1 MAGKIRVVIADDHGL
16 FREMLRLTM
25 RRDGSVKI
33 VGEAANG
40 RQTIDVISELKPDI
54 VLLDSTMPEM
64 GGIEVLPV
72 IREKN
77 LKTKALM
84 LTANR
89 NETVIFKALKGGAK
103 GYLSKD
109 VSISDLIKAIQAVHK
124 GELWVERW
132 VERKLM
138 ARFFDKEANAEPK
151 EEGRAGRPKM
161 VLTPREKEILS
172 ILTTG
177 CTNKEIAQ
185 ALFISEKTVKSHL
198 NSIFRKLNV
207 TRRLQAILQAINRG
221 LS

>member
-1 MAGKIRVVIADDHGL
+1 MGGKIRVVIADDHGL
-16 FREMLRLTM
+16 FREMLRLAM
-25 RRDGSVKI
+25 RREGSVKI

-40 RQTIDVISELKPDI
+40 RQTIDVISDLKPDI

-84 LTANR
+84 LTANKS
-89 NETVIFKALKGGAK
+89 ETVIFNALKGGAK
-103 GYLSKD
+103 GYLSKN

-124 GELWVERW
+124 GELWVER
-132 VERKLM
+132 KLM
-138 ARFFDKEANAEPK
+138 ARFFDKEAVANPK
-151 EEGRAGRPKM
+151 QESRAGRPKM

-177 CTNKEIAQ
+177 CTNKEIAK

-207 TRRLQAILQAINRG
+207 TRRLQAILQAMNRG

>member
-1 MAGKIRVVIADDHGL
+1 MGSKIRVVIADDHSL

-25 RRDGSVKI
+25 RREGSVKI

-54 VLLDSTMPEM
+54 VLLNSTMPEM

-84 LTANR
+84 LTANKS
-89 NETVIFKALKGGAK
+89 ETVIFKALKGGAK
-103 GYLSKD
+103 GYLSKN

-124 GELWVERW
+124 GELWVER
-132 VERKLM
+132 KLM
-138 ARFFDKEANAEPK
+138 AKFFDKEAITDPK
-151 EEGRAGRPKM
+151 GESRAGRPKM

-177 CTNKEIAQ
+177 CTNKEIAK

>member
-1 MAGKIRVVIADDHGL
+1 MGGKIRVVIADDHGL
-16 FREMLRLTM
+16 FREMLRLAM
-25 RRDGSVKI
+25 RREGSVKI

-40 RQTIDVISELKPDI
+40 RQTIDVISDLKPDI
-54 VLLDSTMPEM
+54 VLLDSIMPEM
-64 GGIEVLPV
+64 GGIEVLPA

-84 LTANR
+84 LTANK
-89 NETVIFKALKGGAK
+89 NEAVIFKALKGGAK

-109 VSISDLIKAIQAVHK
+109 VSISDLVKAIQAVHN
-124 GELWVERW
+124 GELWVEQ
-132 VERKLM
+132 KLM
-138 ARFFDKEANAEPK
+138 ARFFDKEAVANPK
-151 EEGRAGRPKM
+151 QESRAGRPKN
-161 VLTPREKEILS
+161 VLTTREKEILS

-198 NSIFRKLNV
+198 NSIFKKLDV
-207 TRRLQAILQAINRG
+207 TRRLQAILHAINRG

>member
-1 MAGKIRVVIADDHGL
+1 MGSKIRVVIADDHGL
-16 FREMLRLTM
+16 FREMLRLTI
-25 RRDGSVKI
+25 RREGSVKI

-40 RQTIDVISELKPDI
+40 RQTIDVISDLKPDI

-64 GGIEVLPV
+64 GGIEVLPT
-72 IREKN
+72 IREKG

-84 LTANR
+84 LTANK
-89 NETVIFKALKGGAK
+89 NEAVIFKALKGGAK

-109 VSISDLIKAIQAVHK
+109 VSISNLIKAIKAVHK
-124 GELWVERW
+124 GELW

-138 ARFFDKEANAEPK
+138 ARFFDREAIADPK
-151 EEGRAGRPKM
+151 EEGRAGRPKK
-161 VLTPREKEILS
+161 VLTPREKEVLC

-177 CTNKEIAQ
+177 STNKEIAK

-198 NSIFRKLNV
+198 NSIFKKLNV
-207 TRRLQAILQAINRG
+207 TRRLQAILHAINRG

>member
-1 MAGKIRVVIADDHGL
+1 MGGKIRVVIANDHGL
-16 FREMLRLTM
+16 FREMLSLAMHRE
-25 RRDGSVKI
+25 GSIKI

-84 LTANR
+84 LTANKS
-89 NETVIFKALKGGAK
+89 ETVIFKALKGGAK
-103 GYLSKD
+103 GYLSKN

-124 GELWVERW
+124 GELWVER
-132 VERKLM
+132 KLM
-138 ARFFDKEANAEPK
+138 AKFFDKEAITDPK
-151 EEGRAGRPKM
+151 EEGRAEKPKM
-161 VLTPREKEILS
+161 ALTPREKEILS

-177 CTNKEIAQ
+177 CTNKEIAK

>member
-25 RRDGSVKI
+25 RREGSVKI

-40 RQTIDVISELKPDI
+40 RQTIDVISDLKPDI

-84 LTANR
+84 LTANK

-124 GELWVERW
+124 GELWVER
-132 VERKLM
+132 KLM
-138 ARFFDKEANAEPK
+138 ARFFDKEAIASPK

-161 VLTPREKEILS
+161 ALTPREKEILS

>member
-1 MAGKIRVVIADDHGL
+1 MVDQIRVVIADDHGL
-16 FREMLRLTM
+16 FREMLRLVL
-25 RRDGSVKI
+25 RRKGNIKI

-40 RQTIDVISELKPDI
+40 RETLDVISNLKPDI
-54 VLLDSTMPEM
+54 VLLNGTMPEM
-64 GGIEVLPV
+64 DGIQVLPA
-72 IREKN
+72 IREKS

-84 LTANR
+84 ITDNKDEAL
-89 NETVIFKALKGGAK
+89 IFKALKGGAK

-124 GELWVERW
+124 GELWVER
-132 VERKLM
+132 KLM
-138 ARFFDKEANAEPK
+138 ARFFEGEAIANSRG
-151 EEGRAGRPKM
+151 EGQAGRPKK
-161 VLTPREKEILS
+161 VLTPREKEVLR

-198 NSIFRKLNV
+198 NNIFRKLDV
-207 TRRLQAILQAINRG
+207 ARRLQAILYAINRG

>member
-16 FREMLRLTM
+16 FREMLRLTL
-25 RRDGSVKI
+25 RQDGSVKI

-40 RQTIDVISELKPDI
+40 RQTIDIISELKPDI

-84 LTANR
+84 LTANK

-109 VSISDLIKAIQAVHK
+109 VSLSDLIKAIQAVHK
-124 GELWVERW
+124 GELWVER
-132 VERKLM
+132 KLM
-138 ARFFDKEANAEPK
+138 ARFFDKEATDEPK
-151 EEGRAGRPKM
+151 EEAKAGRPKM

-172 ILTTG
+172 ILSTG

-221 LS
+221 LA

>member
-1 MAGKIRVVIADDHGL
+1 MSGKIRVVIADDHGL
-16 FREMLRLTM
+16 FREMLRLTL
-25 RRDGSVKI
+25 RREGSVEI

-40 RQTIDVISELKPDI
+40 RQTIDVISDLKPDI

-64 GGIEVLPV
+64 GGVEVLPV

-84 LTANR
+84 LTANK

-103 GYLSKD
+103 GYLSKN
-109 VSISDLIKAIQAVHK
+109 VSISDLIKAIKAVHK
-124 GELWVERW
+124 GELWVER
-132 VERKLM
+132 KLM
-138 ARFFDKEANAEPK
+138 AKFFDKEAIIDPK